1 MSGLNTKGV
10 LRANLKQQVE
20 TVTYLNQNR
29 EEKYMPLA
37 LINSYHLLCGAEVL
51 ESKHFVEFK
60 QSASD
65 YYLMTEL
72 S

>member
-10 LRANLKQQVE
+10 RRANLKQQGE
-20 TVTYLNQNR
+20 MVTHLNQNR
-29 EEKYMPLA
+29 EEKYMALA
-37 LINSYHLLCGAEVL
+37 LINSHHLLSGTEVFK
-51 ESKHFVEFK
+51 SKHFAEFK

-72 S
+72 T